1 MSLIKLLADV
11 SEICKSALFEMSL
24 RRCMRRL
31 KDASEMHPCRLG
43 HVKIPE
49 NVLIKQQ
56 KKHFSNTKN
65 VHFSN
70 TNTCIF
76 PKQKCTF
83 FMHFSNKKFTI
94 YKNEKKIENK
104 QPTIDSEVFKAF
116 SIHKQ
121 KTVEIFCRMRN
132 IHLIFSQHRSRATLF
147 AYYRELIPE
156 TLHLSIFTF
165 TVKI

>member
-1 MSLIKLLADV
+1 
-11 SEICKSALFEMSL
+11 
-24 RRCMRRL
+24 
-31 KDASEMHPCRLG
+31 
-43 HVKIPE
+43 
-49 NVLIKQQ
+49 
-56 KKHFSNTKN
+56 
-65 VHFSN
+65 
-70 TNTCIF
+70 
-76 PKQKCTF
+76 
-83 FMHFSNKKFTI
+83 MHFSNKKFTI

-132 IHLIFSQHRSRATLF
+132 IHLIFSQHLSRATLF